1 MGFTAYLE
9 SIPLDI
15 LSDINLLY
23 TRKDYRE
30 HISVHS
36 IIMYLLHM
44 HMSRDHVQ
52 PPLLGHV
59 THRCVL

>member
-9 SIPLDI
+9 STPLDI
-15 LSDINLLY
+15 LSDILVKTTENTLQC
-23 TRKDYRE
+23 TD
-30 HISVHS
+30 S
-36 IIMYLLHM
+36 IMYLLHM